1 MVSIFVQSREAASRL
16 DSAKLQRAPRVVP
29 STCDATPQGHRL
41 PGMPVA
47 LTNGAGEPL
56 RRISTEAPLSIGYLL
71 YLSSVGLIAA
81 GIIAVFFGA
90 GFSLLVPTGGGMMSG
105 SVNRPSPQVMPLPSP
120 VGNAEQQTVLG
131 QASARE
137 NEHPAQSSV
146 PLPARPEMPAIDRK
160 NDVPHLGEILVSKA
174 PTDTSTAPANGPL
187 PVPNSPAETALVT
200 PTLGLSNSEV
210 AELLDHG
217 DALLRNG
224 DVASARLFYERAA
237 GAGDGRA
244 ALRLG
249 ATFDPEFLGRLGLGK
264 LQANPAE
271 ARSWYSRALDLGVV
285 DAKRRLNSA
294 QTSRGNS
301 FQ

>member
-1 MVSIFVQSREAASRL
+1 ML
-16 DSAKLQRAPRVVP
+16 
-29 STCDATPQGHRL
+29 
-41 PGMPVA
+41 VA
-47 LTNGAGEPL
+47 LTNGAGEPS
-56 RRISTEAPLSIGYLL
+56 RRILTQAPLSIGYLL
-71 YLSSVGLIAA
+71 YLSSVALIAA
-81 GIIAVFFGA
+81 GIVAVFFGI
-90 GFSLLVPTGGGMMSG
+90 GFSLLVPTGGGTISA
-105 SVNRPSPQVMPLPSP
+105 SVNRAGPQGMPLPP
-120 VGNAEQQTVLG
+120 PLGDAGQQIFLG

-146 PLPARPEMPAIDRK
+146 PLPARAEMPAMDRK
-160 NDVPHLGEILVSKA
+160 DGVPHFDEILVSKA
-174 PTDTSTAPANGPL
+174 PTPTPTAPANVPL
-187 PVPNSPAETALVT
+187 PIPNSPAETALVT
-200 PTLGLSNSEV
+200 PPPGLSNSEV

-237 GAGDGRA
+237 SAGDGRA

-285 DAKRRLNSA
+285 DAKRRMNSV